1 MGILGAVVMPH
12 NIFLY
17 SNVIHS
23 RNWGTTEAEKI
34 TLIRYEKID
43 TITAM
48 GLGWAVNSAMIIVAA
63 SVFFTHGIRV
73 DSLEQASATLKPL
86 AGNLAGFLFALA
98 LVSAGISSSITSSMS
113 EVNVITAFLGK
124 PEDPKTTLY
133 KIATFVTAIPSFCI
147 ILLGLDTFKI
157 LILSQVVLSVQLR
170 FTLIPLLILCRNKN
184 VMGALKS
191 KTVR

>member
-1 MGILGAVVMPH
+1 MPH
-12 NIFLY
+12 NIFLH